1 MSNQQG
7 TLFVISGSSGSGK
20 GTVIGEI
27 FKQSEKFC
35 YSVSATTRDPRPGEV
50 DGVNYF
56 FVSREQFEIFIEN
69 GEMLEYA
76 EYCGN
81 LYGTPKSYVFS
92 QIEKGMNVILE
103 IEVCGAMQIKEKCE
117 DAVMIFITPP
127 SYKALR
133 KRLVD
138 RATESKD
145 ALDKRL
151 EVALKEIKAAKDY
164 DYIILNCDNE
174 ANKAAADIIA
184 ISEGKYKKAADINF
198 VSRFISD
205 FTK

>member
-1 MSNQQG
+1 MSNKQG
-7 TLFVISGSSGSGK
+7 TLFIISGSAGSGK

-27 FKQSEKFC
+27 FKQSNKFC

-56 FVSREQFEIFIEN
+56 FVQREQFELLIEK

-76 EYCGN
+76 EYCNN
-81 LYGTPKSYVFS
+81 LYGTPKSYVLS

-103 IEVCGAMQIKEKCE
+103 IEVCGAMQIKEKYP
-117 DAVMIFITPP
+117 DATMIFITPP
-127 SYKALR
+127 SFNVLR
-133 KRLVD
+133 KRLID

-145 ALDKRL
+145 VVEKRL
-151 EVALKEIKAAKDY
+151 EVALREIKAAREY
-164 DYIILNCDNE
+164 DYIIINRDHE
-174 ANKAAADIIA
+174 AAIAAADIIA
-184 ISEGKYKKAADINF
+184 ISEGKYKKTTDTHF
-198 VSRFISD
+198 VNKFIAD